1 MKIFIPFIITLSVF
15 WFGNKA
21 LGQLL
26 VNTTW
31 HIETGMPDPE
41 IEWSAT
47 IADGPFGG
55 PIVVG
60 NTVTEN
66 EGANILTTVLH
77 SYGDIV
83 WEQQWNAADSA
94 NDYGSSVLLHG
105 DTLIVGGASQNQAQ
119 NAYDYVVLAYDIADG
134 TLLWTKLYNGTG
146 NSHDIVSSLATDS
159 VGGIYVTGG
168 SVGSTTLT
176 DYVTLKLDISDGD
189 IIWQNRYD
197 YNDLH
202 DGAVKI
208 LFVDGSV
215 MVTGG
220 SANMI
225 NDWDICTLELDAA
238 TGSQLAERRS
248 GNSSYYFDQ
257 PTDMKQDSAGNI
269 FVCGRTKN
277 TNGDEDIKLIKMA
290 SDLDLLWERTLDISG
305 DDDGANAIITDSQN
319 NVYLTGYYTTEE
331 STKGFVAY
339 KLDSNGDSIWSK
351 QFPAPWGQDFI
362 GTDIDTRNNNF
373 IYTGFLEG
381 EHESTDLLVYLLDEN
396 GNQKMFQP
404 FDLLNAGI
412 ADEKGLTANFV
423 DDNVFVI
430 LGSAVNPAIGITRY
444 LNLRYE
450 FQERDM
456 TPTII
461 DSLPAYHSTEMIARF
476 RTDVL
481 NYDFIDNENLRFA
494 KLEDVITPT
503 ALLLMDTVLDM
514 RTKYWTVSKIFPYLT
529 STNETMLN
537 AHGIEVEL
545 PQFYSWLTL
554 SIPKDETI
562 EEIIPVL
569 DELNDVFVD
578 VSFNQCILPFST
590 PNDVGYIYKQKS
602 LHLSDSLNVSIYP
615 YHIDI
620 EPA

>member
-1 MKIFIPFIITLSVF
+1 
-15 WFGNKA
+15 
-21 LGQLL
+21 
-26 VNTTW
+26 
-31 HIETGMPDPE
+31 
-41 IEWSAT
+41 
-47 IADGPFGG
+47 
-55 PIVVG
+55 
-60 NTVTEN
+60 
-66 EGANILTTVLH
+66 
-77 SYGDIV
+77 
-83 WEQQWNAADSA
+83 
-94 NDYGSSVLLHG
+94 
-105 DTLIVGGASQNQAQ
+105 
-119 NAYDYVVLAYDIADG
+119 
-134 TLLWTKLYNGTG
+134 
-146 NSHDIVSSLATDS
+146 
-159 VGGIYVTGG
+159 
-168 SVGSTTLT
+168 
-176 DYVTLKLDISDGD
+176 
-189 IIWQNRYD
+189 
-197 YNDLH
+197 
-202 DGAVKI
+202 
-208 LFVDGSV
+208 
-215 MVTGG
+215 
-220 SANMI
+220 
-225 NDWDICTLELDAA
+225 
-238 TGSQLAERRS
+238 
-248 GNSSYYFDQ
+248 
-257 PTDMKQDSAGNI
+257 
-269 FVCGRTKN
+269 
-277 TNGDEDIKLIKMA
+277 
-290 SDLDLLWERTLDISG
+290 
-305 DDDGANAIITDSQN
+305 
-319 NVYLTGYYTTEE
+319 
-331 STKGFVAY
+331 
-339 KLDSNGDSIWSK
+339 
-351 QFPAPWGQDFI
+351 
-362 GTDIDTRNNNF
+362 
-373 IYTGFLEG
+373 
-381 EHESTDLLVYLLDEN
+381 
-396 GNQKMFQP
+396 MFQP